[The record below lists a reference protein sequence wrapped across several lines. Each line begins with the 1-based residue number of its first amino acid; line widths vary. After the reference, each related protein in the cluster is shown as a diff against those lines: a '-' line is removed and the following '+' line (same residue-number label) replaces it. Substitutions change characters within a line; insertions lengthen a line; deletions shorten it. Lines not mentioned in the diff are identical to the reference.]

1 MFLTSAKTLYYSH
14 IQIML
19 IVKPAST
26 NNLHKNPM
34 VSHMHLQ
41 TRRTVLARFL
51 STSLGV
57 WVGLGIG
64 TAVANQTNPPASQGP
79 QGTQLI
85 MVEQAGC
92 AYCARWDAEISD
104 IYPKTPEG
112 KFAPLRRID
121 LHAPRPTD
129 VTFDGALVM
138 TPTFVLVSGGKEQAR
153 IEGYG
158 GDEMFWAMLTVTLQN
173 NSTFEAQTS
182 E

>member
-1 MFLTSAKTLYYSH
+1 
-14 IQIML
+14 
-19 IVKPAST
+19 
-26 NNLHKNPM
+26 M

-51 STSLGV
+51 GKALVAYFALGT
-57 WVGLGIG
+57 G
-64 TAVANQTNPPASQGP
+64 TAMADPSDTPTAPSH

-85 MVEQAGC
+85 MVEQVGC
-92 AYCARWDAEISD
+92 TYCARWNAEIAD

-121 LHAPRPTD
+121 LRAKRPTD

-138 TPTFVLVSGGKEQAR
+138 TPTFVLVTDGQEQAR

-158 GDEMFWAMLTVTLQN
+158 GDEMFWAMLAVTLQN
-173 NSTFEAQTS
+173 NSTFETQDI